1 MKPAAFDYYAPRSV
15 DEALVLLADYGGD
28 AKLLAGGQ
36 SLVPTMNFRLAQPTG
51 LIDLNGID
59 ELFFIRED
67 ESGLRC
73 GAMTRQRSVERSAL
87 AQRITPLL
95 HEAMPHIAHAQ
106 IRNRGTIGG
115 SLAHAD
121 PAAELP
127 ALAVALDARMYVRS
141 VTDARWVAARH
152 FYVGL
157 FATAMLSEEMLVEVA
172 FPTLPP
178 GSGWAFD
185 EVARQHGNYAMCG
198 AAAVVRLDEKGTV
211 ENVRLV
217 FLSVGEG
224 PVEAEQAAAVL
235 VGEQP
240 TAEAIRAAADTAATR
255 DIDPVGDIH
264 AGPAFRR
271 HLSRV
276 IAERVLVR
284 ATGRANF
291 APEPDA
297 GERQGN
303 TGGTPGRRR
312 QNGADR
318 Q

>member
-1 MKPAAFDYYAPRSV
+1 MKPAAFDYHAPRTLE
-15 DEALVLLADYGGD
+15 EALGLMGEYGGD
-28 AKLLAGGQ
+28 AKPLAGGQ
-36 SLVPTMNFRLAQPTG
+36 SLVPTMNFRLAQPSV

-59 ELFFIRED
+59 ELFFVRED
-67 ESGLRC
+67 EDGLRC
-73 GAMTRQRSVERSAL
+73 GAMTRQRTVEGSFL
-87 AQRITPLL
+87 VQRMVPLL

-141 VTDARWVAARH
+141 VTDARWVAARD

-157 FATAMLSEEMLVEVA
+157 FATAMLPDEMLSEVV
-172 FPTLPP
+172 FPSLPP
-178 GSGWAFD
+178 RSGWAFE

-198 AAAVVRLDEKGTV
+198 AAAVVVLDERGAV

-224 PVEAEQAAAVL
+224 PVEATQAAAVL

-240 TAEAIRAAADTAATR
+240 TTEAVRAAADTAAMR

-264 AGPAFRR
+264 AGPAYRR

-284 ATGRANF
+284 ATGRA
-291 APEPDA
+291 A
-297 GERQGN
+297 GTSG
-303 TGGTPGRRR
+303 P
-312 QNGADR
+312 
-318 Q
+318 

>member
-1 MKPAAFDYYAPRSV
+1 MKPAVFDYHAPRTV
-15 DEALVLLADYGGD
+15 EEALGLMGEYGDD
-28 AKLLAGGQ
+28 AKPLAGGQ
-36 SLVPTMNFRLAQPTG
+36 SLVPTMNFRLAQPSV

-59 ELFFIRED
+59 ELFFVREKED
-67 ESGLRC
+67 GLRC
-73 GAMTRQRSVERSAL
+73 GAMTRQRTVEGSAL
-87 AQRITPLL
+87 VQRMVPLL

-127 ALAVALDARMYVRS
+127 VLAVALDARMYVRS
-141 VTDARWVAARH
+141 VTDGRWVAARD

-157 FATAMLSEEMLVEVA
+157 FATAMLPEEMLIEVA
-172 FPTLPP
+172 FPTLSP
-178 GSGWAFD
+178 GSGWAFE

-198 AAAVVRLDEKGTV
+198 AAAVVNLDGRGAV
-211 ENVRLV
+211 EDARVV

-224 PVEAEQAAAVL
+224 PVEAVQAAAAL

-240 TAEAIRAAADTAATR
+240 TTGAIRAAADIAATR

-276 IAERVLVR
+276 IAERVLNR
-284 ATGRANF
+284 ATERA
-291 APEPDA
+291 A
-297 GERQGN
+297 GS
-303 TGGTPGRRR
+303 
-312 QNGADR
+312 NGH
-318 Q
+318 

>member
-1 MKPAAFDYYAPRSV
+1 MKPAAFDYFAPGTV
-15 DEALVLLADYGGD
+15 DEALGLLADYGGD
-28 AKLLAGGQ
+28 AKPLAGGQ
-36 SLVPTMNFRLAQPTG
+36 SLVPTMNFRLAQPAV
-51 LIDLNGID
+51 LVDLNGIE

-67 ESGLRC
+67 EGGLRC

-87 AQRITPLL
+87 VQRISPLL
-95 HEAMPHIAHAQ
+95 HEAMPHIAHSQ

-127 ALAVALDARMYVRS
+127 VLAVALDARMYVRS
-141 VTDARWVAARH
+141 VTDARWVSAQD
-152 FYVGL
+152 FYMGL
-157 FATAMLSEEMLVEVA
+157 FTTAMLPEEMLVEVA

-198 AAAVVRLDEKGTV
+198 AAAVVGLDGRRVV
-211 ENVRLV
+211 ERARLV

-224 PVEAEQAAAVL
+224 PVEAQQAAALL

-240 TAEAIRAAADTAATR
+240 NAEAIRAAADTAATQ

-271 HLSRV
+271 HLARV
-276 IAERVLVR
+276 VAERVLTR
-284 ATGRANF
+284 ACERA
-291 APEPDA
+291 A
-297 GERQGN
+297 GTEEQ
-303 TGGTPGRRR
+303 
-312 QNGADR
+312 
-318 Q
+318 

>member
-1 MKPAAFDYYAPRSV
+1 MKPAAFEYSAPSTLE
-15 DEALVLLADYGGD
+15 EALGLLASYGGD

-36 SLVPTMNFRLAQPTG
+36 SLVPTMNFRLAQPSA

-87 AQRITPLL
+87 VQRAAPLL
-95 HEAMPHIAHAQ
+95 HEAMPHIAHSQ

-141 VTDARWVAARH
+141 VTDARWVAARD

-157 FATAMLSEEMLVEVA
+157 FTTAMLPEEMLVEVV
-172 FPTLPP
+172 FPTLAP

-185 EVARQHGNYAMCG
+185 EVARQHGNYALCG
-198 AAAVVRLDEKGTV
+198 AAAVVGLDYTGSV
-211 ENVRLV
+211 EDARLV

-224 PVEAEQAAAVL
+224 PVEAKRAAELL
-235 VGEQP
+235 VGERP
-240 TAEAIRAAADTAATR
+240 TETAIQAAADTAAMH

-271 HLSRV
+271 HLTRV
-276 IAERVLVR
+276 IAERVLSSAFEK
-284 ATGRANF
+284 ATEAGRH
-291 APEPDA
+291 
-297 GERQGN
+297 
-303 TGGTPGRRR
+303 
-312 QNGADR
+312 
-318 Q
+318 

>member
-1 MKPAAFDYYAPRSV
+1 MKPAAFEYSAPSTLE
-15 DEALVLLADYGGD
+15 EALGLLGDYGGD

-36 SLVPTMNFRLAQPTG
+36 SLVPTMNFRLAQPAA

-59 ELFFIRED
+59 DLFFIRED
-67 ESGLRC
+67 GGGLRC

-87 AQRITPLL
+87 VQRVAPLL
-95 HEAMPHIAHAQ
+95 HEAMPHIAHSQ

-127 ALAVALDARMYVRS
+127 ALAVALDARLYVRS
-141 VTDARWVAARH
+141 VTDARWVAARD

-157 FATAMLSEEMLVEVA
+157 FTTAMLPEEMLVEVA

-185 EVARQHGNYAMCG
+185 EVARQHGNYALCG
-198 AAAVVRLDEKGTV
+198 AAAVVVLDSGGAV
-211 ENVRLV
+211 ESARLV

-224 PVEAEQAAAVL
+224 PVEAKRAAELL
-235 VGEQP
+235 VGERP
-240 TAEAIRAAADTAATR
+240 TGKAVRAAADTAAMH

-276 IAERVLVR
+276 IAERVLSNAFEK
-284 ATGRANF
+284 ATEAGRH
-291 APEPDA
+291 
-297 GERQGN
+297 
-303 TGGTPGRRR
+303 
-312 QNGADR
+312 
-318 Q
+318 

>member
-1 MKPAAFDYYAPRSV
+1 MKPAAFDYFTPSTV
-15 DEALVLLADYGGD
+15 DEALGLLADYGGE
-28 AKLLAGGQ
+28 AKPLAGGQ
-36 SLVPTMNFRLAQPTG
+36 SLVPTMNFRLAQPAV
-51 LIDLNGID
+51 LVDLNGID

-67 ESGLRC
+67 EGGLRC

-87 AQRITPLL
+87 VQRFSPLL
-95 HEAMPHIAHAQ
+95 HEAMPHIAHSQ

-127 ALAVALDARMYVRS
+127 VLAVALDARMYVRS
-141 VTDARWVAARH
+141 VTDARWVAARD

-157 FATAMLSEEMLVEVA
+157 FATAMLPEEILVEVA

-178 GSGWAFD
+178 GRGWAFD

-198 AAAVVRLDEKGTV
+198 AAAVVGLDSSGVV
-211 ENVRLV
+211 ERVRLV

-224 PVEAEQAAAVL
+224 PVEAEQAAALL
-235 VGEQP
+235 VGELP
-240 TAEAIRAAADTAATR
+240 TTAAIRAAADTAATQ

-284 ATGRANF
+284 ATERAE
-291 APEPDA
+291 AAE
-297 GERQGN
+297 G
-303 TGGTPGRRR
+303 
-312 QNGADR
+312 
-318 Q
+318 

>member
-1 MKPAAFDYYAPRSV
+1 MKPAAFDYYAPQTQE
-15 DEALVLLADYGGD
+15 EALGLLADYGGD

-36 SLVPTMNFRLAQPTG
+36 SLVPAMNFRLAQPAA
-51 LIDLNGID
+51 LIDINGID

-87 AQRITPLL
+87 VRRAAPLL
-95 HEAMPHIAHAQ
+95 HEAMPHIAHSQ

-141 VTDARWVAARH
+141 VTDTRWVAARD
-152 FYVGL
+152 FYLGL
-157 FATAMLSEEMLVEVA
+157 FTTAMLPEEMLVEVA

-185 EVARQHGNYAMCG
+185 EVARQHGNYALCG
-198 AAAVVRLDEKGTV
+198 AAAVVGLDGGGAV
-211 ENVRLV
+211 EDARLV

-224 PVEAEQAAAVL
+224 PVEAKRAADLL
-235 VGEQP
+235 VGERP
-240 TAEAIRAAADTAATR
+240 TQTAVRAAAATAASQ

-271 HLSRV
+271 HLSRTV
-276 IAERVLVR
+276 AERVLSK
-284 ATGRANF
+284 AIEKAAEAGRH
-291 APEPDA
+291 
-297 GERQGN
+297 
-303 TGGTPGRRR
+303 
-312 QNGADR
+312 
-318 Q
+318 

>member
-1 MKPAAFDYYAPRSV
+1 MKPAAFDYAAPRTLE
-15 DEALVLLADYGGD
+15 EALGLLGDYGGD

-36 SLVPTMNFRLAQPTG
+36 SLVPTMNFRLAQPAA

-59 ELFFIRED
+59 GLFFIRED

-73 GAMTRQRSVERSAL
+73 GAMTRQRTVERSAL
-87 AQRITPLL
+87 VKGVAPLL
-95 HEAMPHIAHAQ
+95 HEAMPYIAHSQ

-141 VTDARWVAARH
+141 VTDARWVAARD
-152 FYVGL
+152 FYLGL
-157 FATAMLSEEMLVEVA
+157 FTTAMLPEEMLVEVA

-185 EVARQHGNYAMCG
+185 EVARQHGNYALCG
-198 AAAVVRLDEKGTV
+198 AAAVVGLDSGGAV
-211 ENVRLV
+211 ESARLV

-224 PVEAEQAAAVL
+224 PVEANLAAELL
-235 VGEQP
+235 VGERP
-240 TAEAIRAAADTAATR
+240 TETAIRAAADTAAVQ

-276 IAERVLVR
+276 IAERVLSKAFEKASGAVR
-284 ATGRANF
+284 H
-291 APEPDA
+291 
-297 GERQGN
+297 
-303 TGGTPGRRR
+303 
-312 QNGADR
+312 
-318 Q
+318 

>member
-1 MKPAAFDYYAPRSV
+1 MKPAAFEYSAPSTL
-15 DEALVLLADYGGD
+15 DEALGLLGDYGGD

-36 SLVPTMNFRLAQPTG
+36 SLVPTMNFRLAQPAA

-59 ELFFIRED
+59 DLFFIRED

-73 GAMTRQRSVERSAL
+73 GAMTRQRSVECSAL
-87 AQRITPLL
+87 VQRAAPLL
-95 HEAMPHIAHAQ
+95 HEAMPHIAHSQ

-141 VTDARWVAARH
+141 VTDARWVAARD

-157 FATAMLSEEMLVEVA
+157 FTTSMLPEEMLVEVA

-185 EVARQHGNYAMCG
+185 EVARQHGNYALCG
-198 AAAVVRLDEKGTV
+198 AAAVVGLDSGGAV
-211 ENVRLV
+211 ENAKLV

-224 PVEAEQAAAVL
+224 PVEAKRATELL
-235 VGEQP
+235 VGERP
-240 TAEAIRAAADTAATR
+240 TQTAIRAAADTAAMH
-255 DIDPVGDIH
+255 DIDPGGDIH

-276 IAERVLVR
+276 IAERVLSKAFEK
-284 ATGRANF
+284 ATEAGR
-291 APEPDA
+291 
-297 GERQGN
+297 Q
-303 TGGTPGRRR
+303 
-312 QNGADR
+312 
-318 Q
+318 